1 MNTMTATAAATKA
14 KGPIV
19 WLNMDQQE
27 LDDAY
32 DQIVYAPNRDQVG
45 KRRLANSAAAL
56 ARLGKPLRFAYG
68 PTPIEG
74 LDVYRTAKPNAP
86 IAIFVHGGAWRNGTA
101 AEFTCLAEP
110 FVHAGAHFVVLDFT
124 NVDEAKGSLFPMV
137 EQVRRAVGWVYR
149 NAEKFGGDRNRLH
162 LISHSSGSHLAGC
175 TVTHDWAKDALPL
188 DILKGATL
196 SSGMYDLKPVRLS
209 KRSKY
214 VAFTDEMEHELSAMR
229 HLDKLNTPLIL
240 TYGTYE
246 TPEFQR
252 QSRDFAAA
260 VKAAGKPVELLVG
273 EGYNH
278 FEMLET
284 LANPYGLLGRAVLT
298 QMRIDAGC
306 LHQLTGR
313 ERRPQARQV
322 AASGLYRLA
331 HRGAN
336 ELGAAALAGVDRVLD
351 VGGDRASPVIDH
363 APCTNRA
370 RHHQRGQAR
379 RGRSRMMAHGF
390 SQK

>member
-1 MNTMTATAAATKA
+1 MNTMTATAAARV

-32 DQIVYAPNRDQVG
+32 DQAVYAPNRDQLG
-45 KRRLANSAAAL
+45 KRRLANSAVVL
-56 ARLGKPLRFAYG
+56 ERIGKPERYAYG

-74 LDVYRTAKPNAP
+74 LDVYRTTKPNAP
-86 IAIFVHGGAWRNGTA
+86 VGIFVHGGAWRNGA
-101 AEFTCLAEP
+101 ASEFTYLAEP
-110 FVHAGAHFVVLDFT
+110 FIDFGAHFVVLDFT
-124 NVDEAKGSLFPMV
+124 NVDGAGGSLFPMV

-149 NAEKFGGDRNRLH
+149 NAEKFGGDRERLH

-175 TVTHDWAKDALPL
+175 TVTHDWAKDGLPL
-188 DILKGATL
+188 NILKSAAL

-214 VAFTDEMEHELSAMR
+214 VKFTDEMEQELSAMR
-229 HLDKLNTPLIL
+229 HLDRLHTPLVL

-252 QSRDFAAA
+252 QSREFAAA

-284 LANPYGLLGRAVLT
+284 LANPYGLLGRAVLQ
-298 QMRIDAGC
+298 QMR
-306 LHQLTGR
+306 LT
-313 ERRPQARQV
+313 
-322 AASGLYRLA
+322 
-331 HRGAN
+331 
-336 ELGAAALAGVDRVLD
+336 
-351 VGGDRASPVIDH
+351 
-363 APCTNRA
+363 
-370 RHHQRGQAR
+370 
-379 RGRSRMMAHGF
+379 
-390 SQK
+390 